1 MSRQQITKYAVRK
14 IENGSEEVELFLLR
28 SGTKNE
34 WTLDIFKAT
43 QFHSDPFRFPEIQK
57 IVDSRKGVIVT
68 IQITVEIE

>member
-1 MSRQQITKYAVRK
+1 MSMQQITKYAVRK
-14 IENGSEEVELFLLR
+14 IENGSEEVELFLMR

-34 WTLDIFKAT
+34 WTRDIFKAT
-43 QFHSDPFRFPEIQK
+43 QFHSDPFRFSEIQK

>member
-1 MSRQQITKYAVRK
+1 MSMQQITKYAVRK
-14 IENGSEEVELFLLR
+14 IENGRVVELFLLR

-34 WTLDIFKAT
+34 WTRDIFKAT

-57 IVDSRKGVIVT
+57 IVNRREGVIVT